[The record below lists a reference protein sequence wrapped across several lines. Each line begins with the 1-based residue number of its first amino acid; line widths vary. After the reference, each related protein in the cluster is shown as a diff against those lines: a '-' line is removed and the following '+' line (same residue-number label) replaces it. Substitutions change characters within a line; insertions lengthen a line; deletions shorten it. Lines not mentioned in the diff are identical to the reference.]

1 MESPWTGY
9 MCRAMKLST
18 EAWVL
23 SLCHTHEVNWAL
35 LTQKPSDTKS
45 AFGKCLDFITFY
57 SRIFIGFKFYS
68 FCEDRHS
75 YYEFSYMIK
84 LPCLTN
90 SVTLTSS
97 INSGS
102 LQSPDL
108 LFNEKS
114 WDSEA
119 RNVILM
125 SHSEVNSLKQKTI
138 IELRDI
144 LMHKSLYFRRN
155 LW

>member
-1 MESPWTGY
+1 MNWLYVQGYEAIYWSMGTFSLSHPWS
-9 MCRAMKLST
+9 KLST
-18 EAWVL
+18 PYPETFRYQE
-23 SLCHTHEVNWAL
+23 C
-35 LTQKPSDTKS
+35 
-45 AFGKCLDFITFY
+45 FGKCLDFITFY
-57 SRIFIGFKFYS
+57 SRIFIGFKLYR

-125 SHSEVNSLKQKTI
+125 SHSEVNSPKQKTI

-144 LMHKSLYFRRN
+144 LMHKSLHFRRN